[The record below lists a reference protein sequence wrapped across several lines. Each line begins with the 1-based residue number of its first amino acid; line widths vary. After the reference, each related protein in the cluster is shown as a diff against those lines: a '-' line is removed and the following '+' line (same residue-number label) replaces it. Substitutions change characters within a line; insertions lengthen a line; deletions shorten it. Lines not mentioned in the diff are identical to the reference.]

1 MKSLPTDFLRKA
13 ICWTILICAG
23 AYPTLRAQ
31 QIQGAITGTVKDAS
45 GAAVPGATVKA
56 LNIATNF
63 TVTAKTQGNGSYQ
76 TSNLPADLQVNDHQG
91 RI

>member
-1 MKSLPTDFLRKA
+1 MRKFNRRISQQA
-13 ICWTILICAG
+13 ICWTMLICAG

-56 LNIATNF
+56 LNIATNYGHCQN
-63 TVTAKTQGNGSYQ
+63 ARQRSYQ
-76 TSNLPADLQVNDHQG
+76 TSNLPAG
-91 RI
+91 TTS